1 VTLLFLDSV
10 FSCYEVI
17 ITPRLSLFQVGQL
30 ILAGAAKTNL
40 KRVTLE
46 LGGKS
51 PVIIFP
57 DADCEFPCVQPNTT
71 G

>member
-1 VTLLFLDSV
+1 MLCLQCL
-10 FSCYEVI
+10 C
-17 ITPRLSLFQVGQL
+17 ITQVGQL

-51 PVIIFP
+51 PYIIFP
-57 DADCEFPCVQPNTT
+57 DADCELFI
-71 G
+71 